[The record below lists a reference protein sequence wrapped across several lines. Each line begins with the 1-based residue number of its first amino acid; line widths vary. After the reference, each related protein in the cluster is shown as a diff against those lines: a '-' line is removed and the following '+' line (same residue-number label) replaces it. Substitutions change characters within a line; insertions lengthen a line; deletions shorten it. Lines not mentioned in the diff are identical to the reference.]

1 MDNAAMHATSPGRR
15 PFRVLTRRN
24 FLSASVGTSIAAFC
38 GACSP
43 DQGSPSNALSQHFWG
58 CFLPGSILAG
68 AGSAAAINQLAQLA
82 GTDPDVVHVYASI
95 VDQLSVAALDVV
107 RQAAA
112 TPLVTLE
119 PWDPSDGQEQSG
131 FSLSSI
137 TGGQHDAALHRWA
150 GQLGAWQHP
159 VLLRF
164 AQEMNGSWYP
174 WSIGVNGN
182 SAADYR
188 TAWQRM
194 YAIISEA
201 APNVSFVWAP
211 NAITEGTTDFTSC
224 YPGDQ
229 FVDYL
234 GLDGYN
240 WGTIPGH
247 QWQSAHKLFSHS
259 IATLDRLA
267 PDLPVVVTEVGCAE
281 GNQPELKAEWIR
293 DFFSVIGENKRVSGF
308 VWFQMDKERDWRFNS
323 SHASTAAF
331 RESLEQWTRK

>member
-1 MDNAAMHATSPGRR
+1 MHATSPGR

-24 FLSASVGTSIAAFC
+24 FLSASVGTTIAAFC

-68 AGSAAAINQLAQLA
+68 AGAAAATDQLAQLA
-82 GTDPDVVHVYASI
+82 GTHPDVVHVYASI
-95 VDQLSVAALDVV
+95 GDQLSVATLDVV
-107 RQAAA
+107 RQTAV

-119 PWDPSDGQEQSG
+119 PWDPRDGQEQSG
-131 FSLSSI
+131 FALSSV
-137 TGGQHDAALHRWA
+137 TAGQHDEALHRWA
-150 GQLGAWQHP
+150 RQLASWKHP
-159 VLLRF
+159 ILLRF

-174 WSIGVNGN
+174 WSVGVNGN
-182 SAADYR
+182 TAAEYR

-194 YAIISEA
+194 HTIISSA

-211 NAITEGTTDFTSC
+211 NAVTEGTTDFNDC
-224 YPGDQ
+224 YPGTE

-240 WGTIPGH
+240 WGTAPGH
-247 QWQSAHKLFSHS
+247 QWQSAAKLFSAS
-259 IATLDRLA
+259 IATLERLA
-267 PDLPVVVTEVGCAE
+267 PDLPILVTEVGCAD
-281 GNQPELKAEWIR
+281 GSQPELKAQWIR
-293 DFFSVIGENKRVSGF
+293 EFFSVIETSNRVSGF

-323 SHASTAAF
+323 SPASTAAF
-331 RESLEQWTRK
+331 RECLAQWMLR